1 MSEYRDSEDDVTGAA
16 SGISNGV
23 SNIKKGYND
32 VKKTSNF
39 AKQIY
44 NNRHDLSNFLAK
56 NAKNAVKASAK
67 LAKNAI
73 IATMKLAAP
82 LIGVAFFVVLIVCV
96 CISVISAFVNTDVDE
111 KEVYRLGI
119 ENVRA
124 QVQPKYD
131 KLCKKYNLS
140 EENVTVDE
148 VAYTV
153 YMGFSSVDSVLEL
166 YEGSYITEEDMED
179 VSMAS
184 GTETFMPWLSKNVNQ
199 IVGYN
204 GDSIAVNVSCY
215 RRKDLQTLIKKIAE
229 KDNITTD
236 EAKDQVRELLTT
248 QREQTDEYLKSIN
261 VGANTKMLKF
271 VEMSFSNSGDL
282 NADYG
287 ENANF
292 YRGTGVYAS
301 YWEEMVKR
309 GFYLAAGEIQCVDMA
324 RYCLQEVYNLDL
336 SPTGNGN
343 QFAEFLI
350 RKYPDKFESTSE
362 IKAGSFISMNSDG
375 YGTYNPYGHIQ
386 YVQKV
391 DGDQIWI
398 TEGLPGISSIKFNRR
413 MTMAEVQAQNI
424 VCIASPIE

>member
-1 MSEYRDSEDDVTGAA
+1 MSEYRDSEDDVTGAV

-44 NNRHDLSNFLAK
+44 NNRHDLSGFLAK

-261 VGANTKMLKF
+261 VGTNTKMLKF
-271 VEMSFSNSGDL
+271 VEMSFSNSGD
-282 NADYG
+282 
-287 ENANF
+287 
-292 YRGTGVYAS
+292 
-301 YWEEMVKR
+301 
-309 GFYLAAGEIQCVDMA
+309 
-324 RYCLQEVYNLDL
+324 
-336 SPTGNGN
+336 
-343 QFAEFLI
+343 
-350 RKYPDKFESTSE
+350 
-362 IKAGSFISMNSDG
+362 
-375 YGTYNPYGHIQ
+375 
-386 YVQKV
+386 
-391 DGDQIWI
+391 
-398 TEGLPGISSIKFNRR
+398 
-413 MTMAEVQAQNI
+413 
-424 VCIASPIE
+424 